1 MDWKEWLGED
11 HEIGLDIANR
21 KYRHENESL
30 DEFVYRACGGNE
42 ALMELYFKKQALLGG
57 RVNANRGLD
66 TGGSYMNCYSRG
78 FVLDDYKDIMQ
89 VAMDI
94 GITFKGQGGQGV
106 SMSELRPK
114 GTPIGQAYKSDGII
128 PFMKL
133 FNEVTDA
140 TSQGGARKGALLISI
155 DARHKEVMNFIK
167 VKSELGIIDKANLSL
182 EIDDEFMEAVQK
194 YYDTGEIVVLHEKRN
209 YSGHEIEYDVTPI
222 EVFKALCENCYDWG
236 DPAALYVNRFR
247 NYNIMEHIDRYKI
260 ETCNPCGEQPL
271 PKHGA
276 CCLGSINLSEFV
288 ENPYTDKAYFNKHEF
303 RDAVSVMV
311 EALDDIVEENYSRHP
326 LKEQQ
331 KMSYNCRNIG
341 IGVFGYA
348 TMLMKLGIKYGSP
361 KALEFTDCLFDDMFR
376 TAVKTSSY
384 LAAVRGSF
392 PWYSTKVWDSKI
404 IKNHFTADEIKDL
417 KSRGLRNCSL
427 LSIAPAG
434 TLSTLF
440 GESSGCEPEFAISYT
455 RRTVGMTDG
464 EDTYYTVDC
473 KAAKDWRKLYPGKDF
488 PDYFVSSED
497 IPWRDR
503 IATQAI
509 MQEHVDTAISSTVNL
524 PENATIED
532 VEGIYLEAWKS
543 GCKGITIF
551 RNNCKKIGILTT
563 GSKSEKESVDSNICA
578 EDASET
584 LSEPV
589 EGLKRGEVIKCSD
602 EYIGLK
608 RRLTTGC
615 GTLHCKAFFDPETK
629 ELREVFLSKGSQGG
643 CNSFMIGLSRMI
655 SVALRGGVP
664 AENVI
669 NQLEDSPV
677 CTSYDRRKMKK
688 GDTSKGICCPS
699 AVGYALRDMCKQFD
713 KLFFVGDGVTKDILT
728 IETCEEESGVK
739 EVAESKYES
748 GVKCPDCG
756 ADLVFEGG
764 CNTCKSCG
772 YSDCSG

>member
-1 MDWKEWLGED
+1 MDWKEWIGED
-11 HEIGLDIANR
+11 HEIGLDVANR
-21 KYRHENESL
+21 KYRHKDESL
-30 DEFVYRACGGNE
+30 YDFVRRACGGNE
-42 ALMELYFKKQALLGG
+42 DLMKLYFKKQALLGG

-106 SMSELRPK
+106 SMSMLRPK
-114 GTPIGQAYKSDGII
+114 GTPIGNAYKSDGII

-182 EIDDEFMEAVQK
+182 EIDDEFMEAVKK
-194 YYDTGEIVVLHEKRN
+194 YYDTGEVVVLHEKRN

-247 NYNIMEHIDRYKI
+247 NYNIMEYVDKYKI

-288 ENPYTDKAYFNKHEF
+288 ENPYTGKAIFNKPEF
-303 RDAVSVMV
+303 RNAVSVMV

-348 TMLMKLGIKYGSP
+348 TMLMKMGLKYGSP
-361 KALEFTDCLFDDMFR
+361 EALEFTDDLFNEMFR

-384 LAAVRGSF
+384 LAAERGSF

-404 IKNHFTADEIKDL
+404 IKNHFTTDEIKDL
-417 KSRGLRNCSL
+417 KAKGLRNCSL

-473 KAAKDWRKLYPGKDF
+473 KAANDWRKLYPGVEF

-509 MQEHVDTAISSTVNL
+509 MQKHVDTAISSTVNL
-524 PENATIED
+524 PEDATIED
-532 VEGIYLEAWKS
+532 VEGIYLEAWKT

-563 GSKSEKESVDSNICA
+563 GSKGEKGEHGERADISRYNGQ
-578 EDASET
+578 ET

-589 EGLKRGEVIKCSD
+589 GGLKRGEVIKCSD
-602 EYIGLK
+602 KYIGLK
-608 RRLTTGC
+608 RTLTTGC
-615 GTLHCKAFFDPETK
+615 GSLHCEAYFDPETK
-629 ELREVFLSKGSQGG
+629 ELREVFLNKGSQGG

-655 SVALRGGVP
+655 SVALRGGVSVDD
-664 AENVI
+664 VI
-669 NQLEDSPV
+669 DQLQSSLV
-677 CTSYDRRKMKK
+677 CTSYDRRKIKK

-699 AVGYALRDMCKQFD
+699 AVGFALKDMIEQFD
-713 KLFFVGDGVTKDILT
+713 KLFFIGDGVGKEVLT
-728 IETCEEESGVK
+728 IKTSVE
-739 EVAESKYES
+739 EVAGAKYES

-756 ADLVFEGG
+756 TDLVFEGG

>member
-30 DEFVYRACGGNE
+30 YEFVRRACNDNE
-42 ALMELYFKKQALLGG
+42 ALMNLYFKKQALLGG

-106 SMSELRPK
+106 SMSMLRPK
-114 GTPIGQAYKSDGII
+114 GSPIGKAYNSDGII

-194 YYDTGEIVVLHEKRN
+194 YYDTGEVVVLHEKRN
-209 YSGHEIEYDVTPI
+209 YSGHEIDYDVTPI

-288 ENPYTDKAYFNKHEF
+288 ENPYTDNAYFDF
-303 RDAVSVMV
+303 IGFTDAVKTMV
-311 EALDDIVEENYSRHP
+311 TALDDIVEENYSRHP

-331 KMSYNCRNIG
+331 EMSYNCRNIG

-348 TMLMKLGIKYGSP
+348 TMLMKMGIRYGSY
-361 KALEFTDCLFDDMFR
+361 KALEFTDYLFSKMFR
-376 TAVKTSSY
+376 TAVMASSA
-384 LAAVRGSF
+384 LAAERGSF
-392 PWYSTKVWDSKI
+392 PWYSDKVWDSDI
-404 IKNHFTADEIKDL
+404 IKSHFSANEIKNL
-417 KSRGLRNCSL
+417 KAKGLRNCSL

-473 KAAKDWRKLYPGKDF
+473 KAAKDWRKFYPGKEF
-488 PDYFVSSED
+488 PDYFVSSAE

-509 MQEHVDTAISSTVNL
+509 MQKHVDTAISSTVNL
-524 PENATIED
+524 PEDATIED

-563 GSKSEKESVDSNICA
+563 GTKDEKDNSKSEDENG
-578 EDASET
+578 ASDISAET

-608 RRLTTGC
+608 RTLTTGC
-615 GTLHCKAFFDPETK
+615 GSLHCKAYFDPETK

-655 SVALRGGVP
+655 SVALRGGVS

-669 NQLEDSPV
+669 DQLESSPV

-699 AVGYALRDMCKQFD
+699 AVGYALRDMCNQLD
-713 KLFFVGDGVTKDILT
+713 HLCFVGDNVCKDILT
-728 IETCEEESGVK
+728 IKTCEDTSEK
-739 EVAESKYES
+739 ESKYES